1 MHIRYAQ
8 DPSTYR
14 AGVCNIG
21 PEEIARRRRAGLT
34 FVGTAIV
41 IAIVLSALALW
52 ADRGS
57 ALLLDL
63 AAMGARL
70 LCL

>member
-1 MHIRYAQ
+1 MRTERLGTMSGGRLETGSRTAM
-8 DPSTYR
+8 PR
-14 AGVCNIG
+14 
-21 PEEIARRRRAGLT
+21 GLRLA
-34 FVGTAIV
+34 VAAIV